1 MRKVVATVF
10 MTLDGVV
17 QDPQKWSF
25 PYWGDETQAFKIEE
39 LRKTDALLLGR
50 TTYEGFA
57 QAWPSRSGDE
67 MSDTFNSMPK
77 FVVSKT
83 LAKADWNNSHILRGD
98 LAQEVSALKAK
109 PGKDL
114 VVHGSVQ
121 LMRGLLEKGLL
132 DQLNLLVYPIVL
144 GEGKRLF
151 GEGQQ
156 AKLKLIEAKPFKT
169 GVVLMI
175 YEKAAHTN

>member
-1 MRKVVATVF
+1 

-17 QDPQKWSF
+17 QSPEKWSF
-25 PYWGDETQAFKIEE
+25 PYWGDETQVFKIDE
-39 LRKTDALLLGR
+39 LRKTEALLLGR

-77 FVVSKT
+77 YVVSKT

-98 LAQEVSALKAK
+98 LGQEVSALKAK

-121 LMRGLLEKGLL
+121 LVRCLLEEGML

-156 AKLKLIEAKPFKT
+156 VKLKLIESKPFKT
-169 GVVLMI
+169 GVVSMV
-175 YEKAAHTN
+175 YEQAPS